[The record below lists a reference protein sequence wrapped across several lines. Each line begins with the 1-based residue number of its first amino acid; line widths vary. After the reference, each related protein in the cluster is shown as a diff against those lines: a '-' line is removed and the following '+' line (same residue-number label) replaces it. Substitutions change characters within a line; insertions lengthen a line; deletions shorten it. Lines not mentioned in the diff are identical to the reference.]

1 MIAIRDLDYGT
12 YTVTITVAYD
22 ELFDV
27 ASQDSFDFYLDA
39 IRVYNPLGTNINTY
53 DKDGEADPIFKV
65 LHNLVTDFGANGT
78 LVDGLMGADKDQ
90 FDYFGPNNEVY
101 LTNGQSVTVDLKD
114 TVSGKNAQIAAR
126 LIAGESASLD
136 IDGKSVAVNSTVD
149 QYYTITGGV
158 NGNEVTITNNGQ
170 GTVALTI
177 LKLTGGSN

>member
-1 MIAIRDLDYGT
+1 M
-12 YTVTITVAYD
+12 
-22 ELFDV
+22 
-27 ASQDSFDFYLDA
+27 
-39 IRVYNPLGTNINTY
+39 Y

-65 LHNLVTDFGANGT
+65 LHNLVTNFGKTGT
-78 LVDGLMGADKDQ
+78 LVDGLMNANEEQ
-90 FDYFGPNNEVY
+90 FKHFGPNNEVY
-101 LTNGQSVTVDLKD
+101 LTDGQSVTVVLKD

-136 IDGKSVAVNSTVD
+136 IGGKSVAVNSTVD
-149 QYYTITGGV
+149 QYYTITDGV